1 MAKVV
6 YYNPNTMG
14 MCYDKGLHLAC
25 KLVRSHVP
33 VDRSGKSNIFNIS
46 YQEIPKETKSLSFED
61 SIINDAIYFWD
72 KSKGKPITLFWSG
85 GLDSTGVLFA
95 LKETMPAG
103 QKLIIRFTKH
113 AIVEYPW
120 LHKEMLGW
128 KSNNV
133 ILNQVDEWQL
143 LRNLDDKSTMLL
155 HCNAMDCIFG
165 ASNPWLQTRSVREVE
180 KVLYS
185 PWRTLENWDIIW
197 PISGDINASQ
207 DLSINNDK
215 TKRLQVMEFLEKH
228 VLESPSEIKTIH
240 DLFWWLSFS
249 IKFHFTQH
257 SFVFNYLNDP
267 RYHLHSDF
275 SCGKNLQTWA
285 MLNLN
290 KKHKGTWLTYKYTLR
305 NFIFKYTNDEHYRDT
320 KTKEKSII
328 PLNRVNAYPHIRTK
342 LGDDKL
348 KLVLDDGRYWY
359 NKDDIPDDV
368 MNDIKLNVL

>member
-6 YYNPNTMG
+6 YYNPSTMG
-14 MCYDKGLHLAC
+14 TCYDEGLYLAC
-25 KLVRSHVP
+25 KLVGAHVP

-61 SIINDAIYFWD
+61 SIINDAIDFWN

-128 KSNNV
+128 KSNNI

-143 LRNLDDKSTMLL
+143 LRNLDDKSTMLF
-155 HCNAMDCIFG
+155 HCRCMDAFFDG
-165 ASNPWLQTRSVREVE
+165 ATNPVSYTTDIKEI
-180 KVLYS
+180 KKILYS
-185 PWRTLENWDIIW
+185 PWYTLENWDIIW
-197 PISGDINASQ
+197 TNPK
-207 DLSINNDK
+207 DLNLNKDK
-215 TKRLQVMEFLEKH
+215 IKRLKLLCFLENH
-228 VLESPSEIKTIH
+228 VLELPFEIKTIQ
-240 DLFWWLSFS
+240 DLFWWVTFT
-249 IKFHFTQH
+249 IKWHYAQH

-267 RYHLHSDF
+267 RYYLHNDF

-285 MLNLN
+285 LLNRNTNHMGQGDSL
-290 KKHKGTWLTYKYTLR
+290 KYKWVLR
-305 NFIFKYTNDEHYRDT
+305 NFIFKYTKDEQYRDN

-359 NKDDIPDDV
+359 NKHEIPNEV
-368 MNDIKLNVL
+368 LNSIKLNN